1 MSVPRKLHIVGL
13 CGKAIGPLA
22 VELAKA
28 GYRVTGS
35 DDRPLP
41 PVADLLVVAGLDCR
55 PSFAAANVPADADL
69 VLVNAFYGP
78 ENPEIIRAKELGLP
92 LSNFARFLGETFL
105 RDSRNAVVAG
115 SYGKTTTASML
126 AWIMQYARLA
136 PSWLVGGDCPDL
148 GKHVH
153 FGGGQYWVLE
163 GDEYRSGHDDPRP
176 KFSYYHPELAIITA
190 LDHVH
195 QDRFASFDEALRLY
209 EELIGNVSSEN
220 PVLVADQPET
230 RQHFGHWAQQGRIKT
245 VGFGADADERLG
257 SARWENGRNRF
268 VLRSVDFE
276 LHLRGEF
283 ACVNAALAALAAATW
298 GVALSTS
305 ASALAEYKG
314 VRARQEVI
322 ADDARLTVVYD
333 MGIYPKA
340 LAKVVRATKESAA
353 GRRLCV
359 LFQPRYTM
367 GAEDMYYRDLA
378 AAFACADCVLLTEAP
393 VPQEGLDGWFTF
405 DPEILRARLSCPVHE
420 VGPALECYPQWEDT
434 VCQGDVWLILTEP
447 MFPEPLGSIRDYCRH
462 HPFSP
467 AAEARI

>member
-35 DDRPLP
+35 DDRPLS

-126 AWIMQYARLA
+126 AWIVQYAGLA

-153 FGGGQYWVLE
+153 FGGGKYWVLE

-176 KFSYYHPELAIITA
+176 KFSYYQPELAVITA

-195 QDRFASFDEALRLY
+195 QDQFESFHEALRLY
-209 EELIGNVSSEN
+209 EELIGKVSPAK

-230 RQHFGHWAQQGRIKT
+230 RQHFGHLARQGRIKT
-245 VGFGADADERLG
+245 VGFGADADEQLG
-257 SARWENGRNRF
+257 SLRWEGGRNHF

-276 LHLRGEF
+276 LRLRGEF

-298 GVALSTS
+298 GVDLSTS
-305 ASALAEYKG
+305 ASALAEYHG
-314 VRARQEVI
+314 VRARQEVV
-322 ADDARLTVVYD
+322 ADDARLTIVYD

-340 LAKVVRATKESAA
+340 LVKVVRAIRESTA
-353 GRRLCV
+353 GRRLGI

-367 GAEDMYYRDLA
+367 GPEEEYHGDLA
-378 AAFACADCVLLTEAP
+378 LAFAAADCVLVTETP
-393 VPQEGLDGWFTF
+393 VPQEGVDGWFTF
-405 DPEILRARLSCPVHE
+405 DPAILRARLGCPVRE
-420 VGPALECYPQWEDT
+420 IGPALDCYPQWEDM
-434 VCQGDVWLILTEP
+434 VHEGDTWLILTEP
-447 MFPEPLGSIRDYCRH
+447 MFPEPLGSIREYCRH
-462 HPFSP
+462 RGLSP
-467 AAEARI
+467 AAGVLI